1 MHMNAKQIKNEI
13 RKLDR
18 IEKIEIYRW
27 IGAQIHA
34 DNLLSGIG
42 VYRSVEIRP
51 GVDQTCRVIS

>member
-1 MHMNAKQIKNEI
+1 MNAKPVKHEI

-18 IEKIEIYRW
+18 IEQIEIYRW

-34 DNLLSGIG
+34 ANLLLGIG

-51 GVDQTCRVIS
+51 GVDQISRVIS

>member
-1 MHMNAKQIKNEI
+1 MNAKQIKNEI

-34 DNLLSGIG
+34 ANLLSGIG

-51 GVDQTCRVIS
+51 GIDQTWRVIS